1 MVRLVLFLD
10 GLSFISAAVAMR
22 ALGPPPFY
30 LPHNV
35 AFSEAVLRAA
45 VAQARSAAK
54 PTMDAAE
61 TRALFELLKALSKAI
76 EARLSPPRALA
87 GDIARSPSF

>member
-1 MVRLVLFLD
+1 METCWEEL
-10 GLSFISAAVAMR
+10 AHVASTP
-22 ALGPPPFY
+22 ACAPP
-30 LPHNV
+30 
-35 AFSEAVLRAA
+35 AVLRAA